1 MAKSTKSALLLRNRF
16 NKKCYSIFD
25 QAGGISALNKNICL
39 RCPSPYSNK
48 KKFSIANSDTLKNAQ
63 IGISIRSKYATKTFP
78 MLDDQSLQTLVKT
91 YEYPWIEYHDKWMFR
106 LPDFLKILVARF
118 SGESIWH
125 LTFKDAR
132 QLDAWKL

>member
-1 MAKSTKSALLLRNRF
+1 
-16 NKKCYSIFD
+16 
-25 QAGGISALNKNICL
+25 
-39 RCPSPYSNK
+39 
-48 KKFSIANSDTLKNAQ
+48 
-63 IGISIRSKYATKTFP
+63 
-78 MLDDQSLQTLVKT
+78 MLEDHSRQTLIKT
-91 YEYPWIEYHDKWMFR
+91 NEYPWIEYHDKWMFR